1 MDTNK
6 GLISWFARNSVA
18 ANLLM
23 AIILVAGVASVFTI
37 KKQMF
42 PEIVLE
48 QVNIR
53 VPYLGAAPQEVESGV
68 IDKIEESLRGVN
80 GIKRIRSTAVEGL
93 ATVRAE
99 IANNYNVQ
107 EVMDEIKTQV
117 SAISSLPEQTEKP
130 VVYRVRFESDVMW
143 LSLYGDATERT
154 LKELSKDIRDELRKL
169 PGVSKVEVVGA
180 RGYEVSIELSELKL
194 KEYGLTFDQVVSAIR
209 GSSVDLPGGS
219 IKSDSGNILLRTKGQ
234 AYFLQDFEDIV
245 LLTFADGTRLSLK
258 DIATINDG
266 FIEREDLSTFD
277 GKNSVSIR
285 VAAVGDDNTL
295 KIAEQVKAYV
305 ERKQSQ
311 LPGSVS
317 IAHWGDSSYYLQ
329 GRLDLMSNNLVM
341 GAFLVLLALTLFLEF
356 RIAFWVMVGIPVCF
370 LGAMAMLPLPMFNV
384 SINMISLFGFIL
396 VLGIVVDDAIIIG
409 ESAYSEIEKRGK
421 SVDSVIAGAKKVAMP
436 ATFGVLTTIAAFVP
450 MLMVGG
456 AQAPIWGS
464 IAWVVVLCLIFSLVE
479 SKLILPSHIINMD
492 TKPWDPDRKGIFYS
506 SGRYC
511 SNALKAVR
519 MKVMSGL
526 NRFIQTWYQPFVER
540 CIAYRY
546 VTMAAFMAMLIMMF
560 GVLGGGFVRWV
571 FFPDIPS
578 DFINANLTMQEGSSN
593 QATVNAL
600 REAEAALVRAND
612 KLYAQYNDSIIKHR
626 LMFLNSDTAGQL
638 VVELEKSEGREIDGF
653 EIANRWRAEMPD
665 IPGVKAFKINAS
677 TTGGAGADIAL
688 QLRGTNLDN
697 LKLATEELKG
707 RLAEYAGVYDIE
719 DNLLGGNDEIVLQL
733 KPEAHLLGLTLSD
746 VARQVRY
753 GFYGAEAQ
761 RVQRDGE
768 EVKVMV
774 RYPRTERSSVG
785 SLENMRIRT
794 VDGGEVPFN
803 QVASYTMQASFSAI
817 NRVNGERAVTIT
829 AAADKSTIEPGKVV
843 GEMRRSVIAE
853 VTAKYEGVTGELD
866 GASQDEMDAQVDLM
880 KAGVFALFCIYA
892 LMAIPLK
899 SYSQPLIIMSVIP
912 FGLVG
917 AVLGHMVLGL
927 SMSIMS
933 IFGLV
938 ALAGVVVNDSLVMV
952 DFVNRAREEGLSI
965 RQAVSQA
972 GAQRFRAIL
981 LTSLTTFVGLAP
993 IVLEKSLQ
1001 AKIVVPMAVSLAFGI
1016 LFATIITLVLIPA
1029 LYVILEDVK
1038 NIFRSKEHKIDTRV
1052 APQVQQEQLQK

>member
-1 MDTNK
+1 METNK
-6 GLISWFARNSVA
+6 GLIAWFARNSVA

-23 AIILVAGVASVFTI
+23 AIILVAGVFSLFTI
-37 KKQMF
+37 KKQIF

-53 VPYLGAAPQEVESGV
+53 VPYLGAAPQEVETGV
-68 IDKIEESLRGVN
+68 IEKIEESLRGVN

-99 IANNYNVQ
+99 IASNYDIQ

-130 VVYRVRFESDVMW
+130 VVYRVRFQADVMW

-154 LKELSKDIRDELRKL
+154 LKELAKDVRDEIKKL
-169 PGVSKVEVVGA
+169 PGISKVDVVGD
-180 RGYEVSIELSELKL
+180 RDYEVAIELSELKL
-194 KEYGLTFDQVVSAIR
+194 KEYGLTFEQVVAAIR

-234 AYFLQDFEDIV
+234 AYYRQDFEDIV
-245 LLTFADGTRLSLK
+245 LLTFADGTKLMLK
-258 DIATINDG
+258 DIATVNDG

-285 VAAVGDDNTL
+285 VGAVGDDNTL
-295 KIAEQVKAYV
+295 KIAETVKAYV
-305 ERKQSQ
+305 ERKQKQ
-311 LPGSVS
+311 LPASVS

-341 GAFLVLLALTLFLEF
+341 GAILVLLALTLFLEF

-370 LGAMAMLPLPMFNV
+370 LGAMAMLPLPLFNV

-421 SVDSVIAGAKKVAMP
+421 SAEAVIAGAKKVAMP
-436 ATFGVLTTIAAFVP
+436 ATFGVLTTIAAFTP

-479 SKLILPSHIINMD
+479 SKMILPAHIVKMD
-492 TKPWDPDRKGIFYS
+492 TKPWDPNRKGLFYGL
-506 SGRYC
+506 GRSC
-511 SNALKAVR
+511 SNGLKAVR
-519 MKVMSGL
+519 VAVANSM
-526 NRFIQTWYQPFVER
+526 NRFVTNTYQPFVER
-540 CIAYRY
+540 CIEFRY
-546 VTMAAFMAMLIMMF
+546 VTMAAFFAMLIVMF
-560 GVLGGGFVRWV
+560 GVLGGGLVRWV
-571 FFPDIPS
+571 FFPNIPS
-578 DFINANLTMQEGSSN
+578 DFINANLTMQQGASAE
-593 QATVNAL
+593 ATVNAL
-600 REAEAALVRAND
+600 REAEAALIRANE
-612 KLYAQYNDSIIKHR
+612 KLNAEFNDDIVKHR
-626 LMFLNSDTAGQL
+626 LMFLDSDTAGQL
-638 VVELEKSEGREIDGF
+638 VVELEKSEGREVDGF
-653 EIANRWRAEMPD
+653 EIANRWREEMPE
-665 IPGVKAFKINAS
+665 IPGLKAFKINAA
-677 TTGGAGADIAL
+677 TGGGGGADIAL

-697 LKLATEELKG
+697 LKLATEELKA
-707 RLAEYAGVYDIE
+707 RLGEYAGVYDIE

-746 VARQVRY
+746 IARQVRY

-761 RVQRDGE
+761 RVQRDSE

-774 RYPRTERSSVG
+774 RYPREERSSIG

-794 VDGGEVPFN
+794 ADGGEIPFA
-803 QVASYTMQASFSAI
+803 QVATYTLQPSFSAI

-829 AAADKSTIEPGKVV
+829 AAADKATVEPGKVV
-843 GEMRRSVIAE
+843 GEMRSKVIKE
-853 VTAKYEGVTGELD
+853 ITDKYEGVTGELD
-866 GASQDEMDAQVDLM
+866 GASQDEMDAQVQLM
-880 KAGVFALFCIYA
+880 QAGVFALFCIYA
-892 LMAIPLK
+892 LMAIPLR

-917 AVLGHMVLGL
+917 AIIGHMVLGL

-952 DFVNRAREEGLSI
+952 DFVNRAREEGLSV

-993 IVLEKSLQ
+993 IVLERSLQ

-1016 LFATIITLVLIPA
+1016 LFATVITLVLIPA

-1038 NIFRSKEHKIDTRV
+1038 NVFRSKANKKDTRIG
-1052 APQVQQEQLQK
+1052 QVVSE

>member
-6 GLISWFARNSVA
+6 GIIAWFARNSVA

-23 AIILVAGVASVFTI
+23 AIILVAGVASLFTI
-37 KKQMF
+37 KKQIF

-53 VPYLGAAPQEVESGV
+53 VPYLGAAPQEVETGV

-99 IANNYNVQ
+99 IASNYNVQ

-130 VVYRVRFESDVMW
+130 VVYRVRFQSNVMW
-143 LSLYGDATERT
+143 LSLYGDASERT
-154 LKELSKDIRDELRKL
+154 LKELAKDVRDEVKKL
-169 PGVSKVEVVGA
+169 PGVSKVDVIGA
-180 RGYEVSIELSELKL
+180 RDYEVSIELSEAKL
-194 KEYGLTFDQVVSAIR
+194 KEYGLTFDQVVTAIR

-219 IKSDSGNILLRTKGQ
+219 IKAESGNILLRTKGQ
-234 AYFLQDFEDIV
+234 AYFAQDFENIV
-245 LLTFADGTRLSLK
+245 LLTFADGTRLSLN
-258 DIATINDG
+258 DIAVINDG

-277 GKNSVSIR
+277 GKNSISIR
-285 VAAVGDDNTL
+285 VDAVGDDNTL
-295 KIAEQVKAYV
+295 KIAEQVKQYV
-305 ERKQSQ
+305 EKKQKD
-311 LPGSVS
+311 LPSSVS
-317 IAHWGDSSYYLQ
+317 IAHWGDASYYLQ
-329 GRLDLMSNNLVM
+329 DRLDLMSNNLLM

-370 LGAMAMLPLPMFNV
+370 LGAMAMLPLPLFNV

-421 SVDSVIAGAKKVAMP
+421 SAEAVIAGAKKVAMP
-436 ATFGVLTTIAAFVP
+436 ATFGVLTTIAAFTP

-479 SKLILPSHIINMD
+479 SKMILPSHIVNMD
-492 TKPWDPDRKGIFYS
+492 TKPWDPDRKGLFYS
-506 SGRYC
+506 MGRAC
-511 SNALKAVR
+511 SNGLKRVR
-519 MKVMSGL
+519 LSVSNVM
-526 NRFIQTWYQPFVER
+526 NRFIYNTYQPFVER
-540 CIAYRY
+540 CIRYRY
-546 VTMAAFMAMLIMMF
+546 VTMAAFFAMLILMF

-571 FFPDIPS
+571 FFPNIPS
-578 DFINANLTMQEGSSN
+578 DFINANLTMQDGSSN
-593 QATVNAL
+593 AATVNAM
-600 REAEAALVRAND
+600 REAEAALMRANE
-612 KLYAQYNDSIIKHR
+612 KLNAEFDEDIVKHR
-626 LMFLNSDTAGQL
+626 LVFLNGDTAGQM

-653 EIANRWRAEMPD
+653 EIANRWREEMPE
-665 IPGVKAFKINAS
+665 IPGLKAFKINAA
-677 TTGGAGADIAL
+677 TGGGGGSDVAL

-697 LKLATEELKG
+697 LKLATEELKAK
-707 RLAEYAGVYDIE
+707 LAEYAGVYDIE
-719 DNLLGGNDEIVLQL
+719 DNLLGGNDEIVLEL
-733 KPEAHLLGLTLSD
+733 KPEAHLLGLTLAD

-761 RVQRDGE
+761 RMQRDGE

-774 RYPRTERSSVG
+774 RYPRNERSSIG

-794 VDGGEVPFN
+794 AGGGEIPFA
-803 QVASYTMQASFSAI
+803 QVASYTLQPSYSAI
-817 NRVNGERAVTIT
+817 NRVNGERAVTVT
-829 AAADKSTIEPGKVV
+829 AAVDKATVEPGKVI
-843 GEMRRSVIAE
+843 GEMQRDFIPQISD
-853 VTAKYEGVTGELD
+853 KYEGVTGELD
-866 GASQDEMDAQVDLM
+866 GASQDEMDAQADLI
-880 KAGVFALFCIYA
+880 KAGIFALFCIYG

-917 AVLGHMVLGL
+917 AVIGHMVLGL

-933 IFGLV
+933 VFGLV

-952 DFVNRAREEGLSI
+952 DFVNRAREEGLSV
-965 RQAVSQA
+965 RDAVSQA
-972 GAQRFRAIL
+972 GSQRFRAIL

-993 IVLEKSLQ
+993 IVLERSLQ

-1016 LFATIITLVLIPA
+1016 LFATVITLVLIPA

-1038 NIFRSKEHKIDTRV
+1038 NLFRSKEQKQDTRLGS
-1052 APQVQQEQLQK
+1052 AQIE